1 MLEITNELVFHFML
15 IFARLGTAFAN
26 FPAVSSSFI
35 FNRGRLLIALSIS
48 LVMQPMLTPYLP
60 QYSESTA
67 DNITFIAIEIL
78 IGLIISVA
86 AKIYFNTL
94 HFVGQILS
102 MQSGLGMATFYD
114 PTQRAQIAIFSNF
127 MVLVATVFILASDTH
142 HLYLVAISDS
152 YEKFPPGEMLIA
164 GDMSNFVAHVLNE
177 SFLLAF
183 KIVSPFL
190 VVSLAVMTGSGLLAR
205 LMPNLQIFFVIT
217 PAQIIIVM
225 STMYVVINAIVTKI
239 AETIAMSVNIAGF

>member
-1 MLEITNELVFHFML
+1 MLELTNEVVFHFMM

-26 FPAVSSSFI
+26 FPVISSSFM
-35 FNRGRLLIALSIS
+35 FNRARLTLALSAS

-60 QYSESTA
+60 KYSESTA
-67 DNITFIAIEIL
+67 DNVTFLAIEIL

-142 HLYLVAISDS
+142 HLYFVAISDS
-152 YEKFPPGEMLIA
+152 YEKFPPGELLNA
-164 GDMSNFVAHVLNE
+164 GDMSDFVSHVLNE
-177 SFLLAF
+177 SFILAF
-183 KIVSPFL
+183 KIASPFL

-225 STMYVVINAIVTKI
+225 STMYIVINAIVMKI
-239 AETIAMSVNIAGF
+239 TETITMSINVSGF